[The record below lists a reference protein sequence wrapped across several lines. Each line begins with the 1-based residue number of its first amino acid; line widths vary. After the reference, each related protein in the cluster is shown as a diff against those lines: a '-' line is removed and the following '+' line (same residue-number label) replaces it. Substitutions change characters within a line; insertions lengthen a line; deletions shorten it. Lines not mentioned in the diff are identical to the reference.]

1 MRDVVI
7 VAGCRTPIGTI
18 GGQFKTLAPV
28 ELTIPVMQNLI
39 KRSGIDPVI
48 IDDVIWG
55 CNYQRTYKENNL
67 ARVAAVKAGLPVT
80 VPGITIHR
88 NCTSSMSA
96 IQMGFYQIRAGELS
110 ASWQVVL
117 TV

>member
-48 IDDVIWG
+48 IDYRMDSCSFASFG
-55 CNYQRTYKENNL
+55 RKTN
-67 ARVAAVKAGLPVT
+67 PVPYFPFSGT
-80 VPGITIHR
+80 GIPCRQCEATRIFR
-88 NCTSSMSA
+88 
-96 IQMGFYQIRAGELS
+96 
-110 ASWQVVL
+110 
-117 TV
+117 

>member
-18 GGQFKTLAPV
+18 GVQFKTLAPV

-39 KRSGIDPVI
+39 KRAGIDPVI

-80 VPGITIHR
+80 VPHPCLPSR
-88 NCTSSMSA
+88 WD
-96 IQMGFYQIRAGELS
+96 FIRSVPEKQS
-110 ASWQVVL
+110 VSWQEVL
-117 TV
+117 TA

>member
-39 KRSGIDPVI
+39 KRAGIDPVI
-48 IDDVIWG
+48 IDDVICTG
-55 CNYQRTYKENNL
+55 YYHSQKLYLLHVCHSDGILSDSRRRS
-67 ARVAAVKAGLPVT
+67 RVYHG
-80 VPGITIHR
+80 R
-88 NCTSSMSA
+88 R
-96 IQMGFYQIRAGELS
+96 F
-110 ASWQVVL
+110 
-117 TV
+117 

>member
-39 KRSGIDPVI
+39 KRAGIDPVI

-55 CNYQRTYKENNL
+55 CNYQRTYKEHNL
-67 ARVAAVKAGLPVT
+67 AVGGVVRCAGTFQFCTGGGNLRCDKSGVT
-80 VPGITIHR
+80 WK
-88 NCTSSMSA
+88 
-96 IQMGFYQIRAGELS
+96 L
-110 ASWQVVL
+110 
-117 TV
+117 